1 MFSRCSMLLPRIQ
14 SLAILFICAALA
26 IAGWKALAPRGGSSD
41 EASVRSGGG
50 SASAGRGE
58 LTIPVEIVVSGE
70 EPRLRE
76 IRVSR

>member
-1 MFSRCSMLLPRIQ
+1 MLLARLQ
-14 SLAILFICAALA
+14 SLGILLICAALA
-26 IAGWKALAPRGGSSD
+26 VAGWKTVAARRAGQ
-41 EASVRSGGG
+41 VVGGG
-50 SASAGRGE
+50 DTPGAAAVSPGRGE